1 MRIPDKVMMEYEEE
15 KWLGPTTSQSSSET
29 EVRLH
34 FHCLWRFNGIICRR
48 VVSGKGV
55 ASGER
60 WRYVSPPPPFIS
72 QQLLF
77 LNEQI
82 KVLCTI
88 GNHLLNKIRILKF
101 AERIL
106 FLLFFF
112 SHFYK
117 RCLCLVLFK
126 GAETF
131 PETKRLHFNII
142 STGSCIHK
150 QAITIKR
157 EMEKFDIQKR

>member
-1 MRIPDKVMMEYEEE
+1 MAFQRYHLQARSIGEGGSIRGAVA
-15 KWLGPTTSQSSSET
+15 
-29 EVRLH
+29 VR
-34 FHCLWRFNGIICRR
+34 
-48 VVSGKGV
+48 V
-55 ASGER
+55 
-60 WRYVSPPPPFIS
+60 PPPFIS

-106 FLLFFF
+106 FLLVFF